1 MSTLL
6 SVALLS
12 STLVGWFVL
21 FVGSFVSSTLLL
33 SSGITVS
40 FSTVTVDF
48 ATFCPSSVI
57 TDIST
62 VPSATPVTTPFWVTV
77 AIFSSL
83 ETHFKFLF
91 VAFSGLIVAISVTLF
106 PTTILLF
113 IGVTLTPVTL
123 TVVLSSFLLSSCLLS
138 SFFVSSVGL
147 EFCDFFTVIFASAL
161 LFPLSVIAV
170 IVTFPSFIPVTIP
183 FSTVAILSLLEI
195 HFTFLFAT
203 PSGFTSAVSIAFSP
217 TS

>member
-1 MSTLL
+1 M
-6 SVALLS
+6 
-12 STLVGWFVL
+12 
-21 FVGSFVSSTLLL
+21 
-33 SSGITVS
+33 
-40 FSTVTVDF
+40 
-48 ATFCPSSVI
+48 

-62 VPSATPVTTPFWVTV
+62 IPSATPVTTPFWVTV

-83 ETHFKFLF
+83 ETHFRFLF
-91 VAFSGLIVAISVTLF
+91 VAFSGLIVATSVTLF

-123 TVVLSSFLLSSCLLS
+123 IVVLLSLLLPSCLLS
-138 SFFVSSVGL
+138 SFFVSSVL
-147 EFCDFFTVIFASAL
+147 ESCDFFTVIFASAL

-170 IVTFPSFIPVTIP
+170 IVAFPSFIPVTIP

-203 PSGFTSAVSIAFSP
+203 SSGFTSAVSVAFSP
-217 TS
+217 TSIVASLGVIIISVTVGRISILA

>member
-1 MSTLL
+1 M
-6 SVALLS
+6 
-12 STLVGWFVL
+12 
-21 FVGSFVSSTLLL
+21 
-33 SSGITVS
+33 
-40 FSTVTVDF
+40 
-48 ATFCPSSVI
+48 

-62 VPSATPVTTPFWVTV
+62 IPSVTPVTTPFWVTV

-83 ETHFKFLF
+83 ETHFRFLF
-91 VAFSGLIVAISVTLF
+91 VAFSGLIVATSVTLF

-123 TVVLSSFLLSSCLLS
+123 IVVLLSLLLPSCLLS
-138 SFFVSSVGL
+138 SFFVSSVL

-170 IVTFPSFIPVTIP
+170 IVAFPSFIPVTIP

-203 PSGFTSAVSIAFSP
+203 SSGFTSAVSVAFSP
-217 TS
+217 T

>member
-1 MSTLL
+1 M
-6 SVALLS
+6 
-12 STLVGWFVL
+12 
-21 FVGSFVSSTLLL
+21 
-33 SSGITVS
+33 
-40 FSTVTVDF
+40 
-48 ATFCPSSVI
+48 
-57 TDIST
+57 
-62 VPSATPVTTPFWVTV
+62 
-77 AIFSSL
+77 
-83 ETHFKFLF
+83 
-91 VAFSGLIVAISVTLF
+91 
-106 PTTILLF
+106 
-113 IGVTLTPVTL
+113 
-123 TVVLSSFLLSSCLLS
+123 S

-217 TS
+217 TSIVASLGVIITSDTVGRITILA